1 MKIRTLDQLEKSMVS
16 DLTRRRQEL
25 TTLKFM
31 IQENSAVH
39 KKNILHRA
47 AIALLYSHWEG
58 HVKHCSLVYLS
69 YLNSLGL
76 HCDQIADNFIQLNL
90 SSHFDV
96 NLSMKSTKNQK
107 AIHDYFSRLSDVT
120 FKVVE
125 NKTIDTKSN
134 LNSEVL
140 LNILSQLGLPSDEFE
155 LKSTLIDTVLLKNR
169 NAVVHGEMLDANGL
183 RDTYNE
189 IEDDLLYLIET
200 FHNLVNT
207 AAANGLY
214 LKQ

>member
-1 MKIRTLDQLEKSMVS
+1 MVS
-16 DLTRRRQEL
+16 DLTWRKKEL

-31 IQENSAVH
+31 IQDSRADH

-58 HVKHCSLVYLS
+58 HVKHCSLVYLN

-96 NLSMKSTKNQK
+96 NFSMKSTKNQK
-107 AIHDYFSRLSDVT
+107 AIHDYFSRLPDFT

-125 NKTIDTKSN
+125 DKTIDTKSN

-140 LNILSQLGLPSDEFE
+140 SNILSQLGLPNDAFQ

-169 NAVVHGEMLDANGL
+169 NAVVHGEMLNADGL
-183 RDTYNE
+183 KDTYNE
-189 IEDDLLYLIET
+189 IEDELLDLIQT
-200 FHNLVNT
+200 FHNLVNI
-207 AAANGLY
+207 AAANRLY
-214 LKQ
+214 LK

>member
-1 MKIRTLDQLEKSMVS
+1 MKIRTLEQLEKSLVS
-16 DLTRRRQEL
+16 DLTWRKREL

-31 IQENSAVH
+31 IQKSSADH

-58 HVKHCSLVYLS
+58 HVKHCSLVYLN

-76 HCDQIADNFIQLNL
+76 HCDQIADNLIQLNL

-96 NLSMKSTKNQK
+96 NISMKSTKNQK
-107 AIHDYFSRLSDVT
+107 AIHDYFSRLPDFT

-125 NKTIDTKSN
+125 DKTIDTKSN

-140 LNILSQLGLPSDEFE
+140 SNILSQLGLSNDAFQ

-169 NAVVHGEMLDANGL
+169 NAVVHGEMLNANGL

-189 IEDDLLYLIET
+189 IEDELLDLIQT

-207 AAANGLY
+207 AAANRLY
-214 LKQ
+214 LK

>member
-1 MKIRTLDQLEKSMVS
+1 MMANTL
-16 DLTRRRQEL
+16 
-25 TTLKFM
+25 
-31 IQENSAVH
+31 
-39 KKNILHRA
+39 
-47 AIALLYSHWEG
+47 
-58 HVKHCSLVYLS
+58 
-69 YLNSLGL
+69 
-76 HCDQIADNFIQLNL
+76 
-90 SSHFDV
+90 
-96 NLSMKSTKNQK
+96 
-107 AIHDYFSRLSDVT
+107 
-120 FKVVE
+120 
-125 NKTIDTKSN
+125 
-134 LNSEVL
+134 
-140 LNILSQLGLPSDEFE
+140 DEFE